1 MTNNNKIKL
10 SNVKSSQDYDTYLRQ
25 YVSEYSVTT
34 KIAPGKYYTKYFTYY
49 DMAKAY
55 LDKLINEDPLTQSI
69 IYGISRPPHTTLPVN
84 VTMENM

>member
-10 SNVKSSQDYDTYLRQ
+10 SNVQSSQDYDNYLRQ
-25 YVSEYSVTT
+25 YIEDYSVTT
-34 KIAPGKYYTKYFTYY
+34 KIGAGKYQTHYFCNYDLAKTYF
-49 DMAKAY
+49 DRLVK
-55 LDKLINEDPLTQSI
+55 KDPLTQSI